1 MKLLGGILWLLLLL
15 GAYALGAGFPART
28 EPAVASTT
36 SFEAALDH
44 TNPLLRSFG
53 ISRSLRAMDA
63 EGVDDVVAAVEA
75 AGFWFDRQEYRLFM
89 AAWVPIDPDEA
100 VIWAFSRPGM
110 LQDRA
115 SEAVLEALGYFNPSR
130 ALHVLQ
136 SIEDRDRA
144 DSLHILMAQGWA
156 RSDFRDGLAEHLVG
170 QPASLYRQRAT
181 AALTNEILKDG
192 PEALIAWVDT
202 IEADP
207 GNAFKRTAFQ
217 RAVNAL
223 AEIDPVRAARWVDE
237 HLGRPYAKRAPNTV
251 ARRWAEED
259 PAAAMSW
266 LVSLPPEIAVEE
278 TAKRIFTEW
287 LKREAEAAEGWIVAE
302 APSEAVDPLIRVL
315 VRRDFERRPD
325 LAMGWA
331 HLLHD
336 PVVRTRVQMS
346 AGRSW
351 YRLDREA
358 FLAWLPDSGL
368 ERQVQDLILNT
379 PIRNELRAVDPE
391 KRKPTQ
397 P

>member
-266 LVSLPPEIAVEE
+266 LVSLPPGD
-278 TAKRIFTEW
+278 RGRRN
-287 LKREAEAAEGWIVAE
+287 REAHLHRMVETRGRSRRGLDRRGGAVGGSRPADSRARPSRFR
-302 APSEAVDPLIRVL
+302 APSGPGHGVGPPSSRSRRSHARSD
-315 VRRDFERRPD
+315 VRR
-325 LAMGWA
+325 A
-331 HLLHD
+331 LL
-336 PVVRTRVQMS
+336 VSIGSR
-346 AGRSW
+346 G
-351 YRLDREA
+351 
-358 FLAWLPDSGL
+358 LPGVAA
-368 ERQVQDLILNT
+368 R
-379 PIRNELRAVDPE
+379 
-391 KRKPTQ
+391 
-397 P
+397 